1 MMKHDI
7 VHIVNDAFSMEA
19 TEINFVEFLT
29 EKINHLIVNDFNRLI
44 YILYRADINEQ
55 KLNKLLSE
63 NKKEDAGKIIAALFI
78 QRQME
83 KIKLR
88 QSYKQTEAEDANDAE
103 RW

>member
-1 MMKHDI
+1 MKNEI
-7 VHIVNDAFSMEA
+7 VHVVNDLFSLQSDE
-19 TEINFVEFLT
+19 TNFVDFLT
-29 EKINHLIVNDFNRLI
+29 EKINFLIINDFNKLI

-78 QRQME
+78 QRQIQ
-83 KIKLR
+83 KIKSR
-88 QSYKQTEAEDANDAE
+88 EENAPPANNDSVEE

>member
-1 MMKHDI
+1 MMKNEI
-7 VHIVNDAFSMEA
+7 VHVINDSFGLQA

-29 EKINHLIVNDFNRLI
+29 QKINFLIVNDFNKLI

-55 KLNKLLSE
+55 KLNKLLAE

-78 QRQME
+78 QRQLE
-83 KIKLR
+83 KIKSR
-88 QSYKQTEAEDANDAE
+88 EENRSNNTHNSEEE